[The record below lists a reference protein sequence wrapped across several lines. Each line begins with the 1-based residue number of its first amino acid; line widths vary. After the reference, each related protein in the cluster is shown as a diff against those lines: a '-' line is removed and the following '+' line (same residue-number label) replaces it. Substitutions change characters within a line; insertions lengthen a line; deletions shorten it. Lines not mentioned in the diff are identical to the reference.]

1 MFNSQTNIEKWKSI
15 LEHPEAPAIKDA
27 HRKAVTAQLLENTE
41 VESRKQAAALSNF
54 ITEDA
59 AAAAGGGSVAAS
71 AANGDPVLIS
81 LVRRAMPS
89 LIAYDV
95 CGVQPMTGP
104 TGLIFAMKARYN
116 EDDSSSTNTVTT
128 ADTEALFDSADR
140 YFSGDGDTGKG
151 LATANAEGDILAN
164 MGFTIEK
171 CTVTAKTRAL
181 KAEYTM
187 ELAQDLKA
195 VHGLD
200 AESELANILS
210 QEILSEINREIILE
224 LDYAAQPG
232 AQQTGLSTAG
242 IFDLAI
248 DADGRWAIEKFQ
260 ALLFQLD
267 LEANTIFR
275 ETRRGKGNLA
285 IVHADVASALAATGK
300 LDSTG
305 VGSNVTSDYGQNTL
319 VGSIG
324 NMKIYVDPY
333 ASAGVVNVGY
343 RGSNP
348 YDAGFFY
355 APYVPLSM
363 VKAVGEENFQP
374 RIAFKTRYGTA
385 HNPLVAGTVGTG
397 ASAGD
402 DNPYYRRF
410 VVENIN
416 ISDPS

>member
-1 MFNSQTNIEKWKSI
+1 MFSSQANIEKWKSI
-15 LEHPEAPAIKDA
+15 LEHPEAAPIKDA

-41 VESRKQAAALSNF
+41 VESRKQSAALSNF
-54 ITEDA
+54 ISEDA
-59 AAAAGGGSVAAS
+59 AGAAGSGSVQAS
-71 AANGDPVLIS
+71 GAYGDPVLIS

-116 EDDSSSTNTVTT
+116 EDDSAGTNTVTT
-128 ADTEALFDSADR
+128 GDTEALFNAADR

-224 LDYAAQPG
+224 LDYAAKPG
-232 AQQTGLSTAG
+232 CQQTGLSTAG
-242 IFDLAI
+242 IFDMAI

-267 LEANTIFR
+267 LEANTIFNQ
-275 ETRRGKGNLA
+275 TRRGKGNLA

-305 VGSNVTSDYGQNTL
+305 VGSNITSDYGQNTL

-324 NMKIYVDPY
+324 NMKIFVDPY
-333 ASAGVVNVGY
+333 ASSGVVNVGY

-355 APYVPLSM
+355 APYVPLTM

-385 HNPLVAGTVGTG
+385 HNPLVAGTVATG

>member
-41 VESRKQAAALSNF
+41 VESRKQTAALSNF
-54 ITEDA
+54 ITEDS
-59 AAAAGGGSVAAS
+59 GTTAAS
-71 AANGDPVLIS
+71 LDPGDPVLIS

-116 EDDSSSTNTVTT
+116 EPDSTGGAIPVDTT
-128 ADTEALFDSADR
+128 DTEALFDVADDT
-140 YFSGDGDTGKG
+140 FTGDGAGAG
-151 LATANAEGDILAN
+151 AATASAEGDITSN

-200 AESELANILS
+200 AETELANILS
-210 QEILSEINREIILE
+210 QEILAEINREIIGE
-224 LDYAAQPG
+224 LDTAAKPG

-248 DADGRWAIEKFQ
+248 DADGRWAVEKFQ

-267 LEANTIFR
+267 IEANTIFSQ
-275 ETRRGKGNLA
+275 TRRGKGNLA

-333 ASAGVVNVGY
+333 AADGVVNVGY

-374 RIAFKTRYGTA
+374 RIAFKTRYGIA
-385 HNPLVAGTVGTG
+385 HNPLVAGTVATG

-416 ISDPS
+416 IAGGS

>member
-54 ITEDA
+54 ITEDS
-59 AAAAGGGSVAAS
+59 GTVAAS
-71 AANGDPVLIS
+71 AETGDPVLIS

-116 EDDSSSTNTVTT
+116 ESDSAGAAGAVTT
-128 ADTEALFDSADR
+128 ADTEALFDVADDT
-140 YFSGDGDTGKG
+140 FTGEGSGAGADAAD
-151 LATANAEGDILAN
+151 AEGDITAN

-210 QEILSEINREIILE
+210 QEILAEINREIIGE
-224 LDYAAQPG
+224 LDTAAKPG

-248 DADGRWAIEKFQ
+248 DADGRWAVEKFQ

-267 LEANTIFR
+267 VEANTIFSQ
-275 ETRRGKGNLA
+275 TRRGKGNLA

-333 ASAGVVNVGY
+333 ASDGVVNVGY

-355 APYVPLSM
+355 APYVPLTM

-374 RIAFKTRYGTA
+374 RIAFKTRYGIA
-385 HNPLVAGTVGTG
+385 HNPLVAGTVATG

-416 ISDPS
+416 VAGGS

>member
-1 MFNSQTNIEKWKSI
+1 MFNSHTNIEKWKSI

-54 ITEDA
+54 ITEDT
-59 AAAAGGGSVAAS
+59 GTVAAS
-71 AANGDPVLIS
+71 ADKGDPVLIS

-116 EDDSSSTNTVTT
+116 EPDSTGGAIPVDTT
-128 ADTEALFDSADR
+128 DTEALFNVADDT
-140 YFSGDGDTGKG
+140 FTGDGAGAGAATGS
-151 LATANAEGDILAN
+151 AEGDITAN

-210 QEILSEINREIILE
+210 QEILSEINREIIGE
-224 LDYAAQPG
+224 LDNAAKPG

-248 DADGRWAIEKFQ
+248 DADGRWAVEKFQ

-267 LEANTIFR
+267 VEANTIFSQ
-275 ETRRGKGNLA
+275 TRRGKGNLA

-319 VGSIG
+319 VGSVG

-355 APYVPLSM
+355 APYVPLTM

-374 RIAFKTRYGTA
+374 RIAFKTRYGIA
-385 HNPLVAGTVGTG
+385 HNPLVAGTVATG

-416 ISDPS
+416 VAGGS

>member
-27 HRKAVTAQLLENTE
+27 HRMAVTAQLLENTE
-41 VESRKQAAALSNF
+41 VESRKQSAALSNF
-54 ITEDA
+54 ITEES
-59 AAAAGGGSVAAS
+59 GTGTVASS

-116 EDDSSSTNTVTT
+116 ESDSAGAAGAVTT
-128 ADTEALFDSADR
+128 GDTEALFNVADKT
-140 YFSGDGDTGKG
+140 FSGDDSGAGET
-151 LATANAEGDILAN
+151 TAFAEGDITAN

-210 QEILSEINREIILE
+210 QEILAEINREIIGE
-224 LDYAAQPG
+224 LDYAAKPG
-232 AQQTGLSTAG
+232 AQQTGLSTTG

-267 LEANTIFR
+267 LEANTIFSQ
-275 ETRRGKGNLA
+275 TRRGKGNLA

-355 APYVPLSM
+355 APYVPLTM
-363 VKAVGEENFQP
+363 VKGIGEENFQP
-374 RIAFKTRYGTA
+374 RIAFKTRYGIA

>member
-1 MFNSQTNIEKWKSI
+1 
-15 LEHPEAPAIKDA
+15 
-27 HRKAVTAQLLENTE
+27 
-41 VESRKQAAALSNF
+41 
-54 ITEDA
+54 
-59 AAAAGGGSVAAS
+59 
-71 AANGDPVLIS
+71 
-81 LVRRAMPS
+81 
-89 LIAYDV
+89 
-95 CGVQPMTGP
+95 
-104 TGLIFAMKARYN
+104 
-116 EDDSSSTNTVTT
+116 
-128 ADTEALFDSADR
+128 
-140 YFSGDGDTGKG
+140 
-151 LATANAEGDILAN
+151 
-164 MGFTIEK
+164 
-171 CTVTAKTRAL
+171 
-181 KAEYTM
+181 M

-200 AESELANILS
+200 AETELANILS
-210 QEILSEINREIILE
+210 QEILAEINREIIGE
-224 LDYAAQPG
+224 LDTAAKPG

-248 DADGRWAIEKFQ
+248 DADGRWAVEKFQ

-267 LEANTIFR
+267 IEANTIFSQ
-275 ETRRGKGNLA
+275 TRRGKGNLA

-333 ASAGVVNVGY
+333 AADGVVNVGY

-374 RIAFKTRYGTA
+374 RIAFKTRYGIA
-385 HNPLVAGTVGTG
+385 HNPLVAGTVATG

-416 ISDPS
+416 IAGGS